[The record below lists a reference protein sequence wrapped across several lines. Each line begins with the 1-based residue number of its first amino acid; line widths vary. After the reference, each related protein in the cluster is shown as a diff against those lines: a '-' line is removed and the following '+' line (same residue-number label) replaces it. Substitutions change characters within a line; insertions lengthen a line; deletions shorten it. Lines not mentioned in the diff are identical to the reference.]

1 MAGGIYADRP
11 FELNPKCVAFSGALV
26 AAYWYLPCRYD
37 PQKYITSAFI
47 ATSAYVAMA
56 WYDKQYDCKKGRLKH
71 NPGLF
76 NTLTGWAKPP
86 VNQATGT
93 Y

>member
-1 MAGGIYADRP
+1 MAGGIYDGQP
-11 FELNPKCVAFSGALV
+11 FELNETCVMFSGALV

-37 PQKYITSAFI
+37 PQKYTTSAFI
-47 ATSAYVAMA
+47 AASSYVALA
-56 WYDKQYDCKKGRLKH
+56 WYDKTYQCKNRLKH

-76 NTLTGWAKPP
+76 NMMTGWAKPP
-86 VNQATGT
+86 VNRATGT